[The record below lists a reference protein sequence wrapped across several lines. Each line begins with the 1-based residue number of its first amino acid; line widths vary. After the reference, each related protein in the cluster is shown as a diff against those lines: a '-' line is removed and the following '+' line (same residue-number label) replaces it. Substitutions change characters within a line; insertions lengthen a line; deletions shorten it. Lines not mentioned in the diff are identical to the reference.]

1 MIEVRRT
8 INMEQFLKEMKKL
21 DVKTKNKR
29 KLPCD
34 QMCLFFCLSKTDR
47 W

>member
-1 MIEVRRT
+1 
-8 INMEQFLKEMKKL
+8 MEQFLKEMKKL

-29 KLPCD
+29 KFLCN
-34 QMCLFFCLSKTDR
+34 QICLFFLLKQDR